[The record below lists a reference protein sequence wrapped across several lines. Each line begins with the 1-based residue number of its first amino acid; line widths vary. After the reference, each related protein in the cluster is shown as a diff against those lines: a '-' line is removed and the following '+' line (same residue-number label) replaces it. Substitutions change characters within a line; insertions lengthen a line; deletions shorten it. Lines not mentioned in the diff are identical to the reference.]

1 MPITRV
7 RSKEIGDGG
16 VKRSDLNTTTTNDA
30 VIAKIIAGENIS
42 IVSTGIDSGTGDVTI
57 SANISLSRIKITQ
70 AAHLLSTGNVVK
82 VDINGL
88 YKKAQANNSA
98 NAEVVGYVD
107 QVIDANTFYLVTQ
120 GIVTGGVPPA
130 DPGTVIYLSPSVA
143 GGMVML
149 EPTAV
154 GQISKPI
161 GVILEEE
168 SKMLFVNM
176 RGYEISEDD
185 TSGEFYDIVN
195 TSSNYTTSI
204 TDNIIMCNASSG
216 SLNVTLP
223 TAVNNSGKLFT
234 IKKIDSTFNKV
245 FILTQNNETIDG
257 ELNCFLE
264 TPGEYVDLVSDNT
277 NWQII
282 GD

>member
-7 RSKEIGDGG
+7 RSKEIGDSG
-16 VKRSDLNTTTTNDA
+16 VKRSDLNTSDTNDA
-30 VIAKIIAGENIS
+30 VIAKVIAGENIQ
-42 IVSTGIDSGTGDVTI
+42 IASTGIDSGTGDVTI
-57 SANISLSRIKITQ
+57 NSVPPSSKMKITQ
-70 AAHLLSTGNVVK
+70 AAHLLSVGNIVK

-88 YKKAQANNSA
+88 YKKAQANNAA

-120 GIVTGGVPPA
+120 GIVTGGVPTA
-130 DPGTVIYLSPSVA
+130 DPGTVIYLNPSVA